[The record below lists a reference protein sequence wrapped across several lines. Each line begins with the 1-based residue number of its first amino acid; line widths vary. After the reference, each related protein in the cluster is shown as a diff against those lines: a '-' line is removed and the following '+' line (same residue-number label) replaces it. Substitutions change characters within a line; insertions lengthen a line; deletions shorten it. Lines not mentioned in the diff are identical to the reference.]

1 MSAYNQQNYLQ
12 NQILTAS
19 PERILIMLYDGAIR
33 FTRQAIMGIEENRPS
48 LKLEGIS
55 RAMAIVAEFAN
66 TLDHQMGGEIAENL
80 DGLYH
85 FIIRELTEA
94 RKGDVAKL
102 RVVEGLLVDLRTTW
116 VEAIEIARNETA
128 VDPVPKAIA
137 PSETATTVDPA
148 TPSVGPTTRYGAP
161 TGTYGAATG
170 TYGPPREY
178 KPLKVS
184 L

>member
-1 MSAYNQQNYLQ
+1 MSHYAQKNYQQ

-66 TLDHQMGGEIAENL
+66 TLDHQVGGAIAENL

-94 RKGDVAKL
+94 RKGDVSKL
-102 RVVEGLLVDLRTTW
+102 RTVESLLLDLRATW
-116 VEAIEIARNETA
+116 VEAIALSHNQTGAESTSSEERAVKTA
-128 VDPVPKAIA
+128 SDPGALPNTYSVP
-137 PSETATTVDPA
+137 PD
-148 TPSVGPTTRYGAP
+148 
-161 TGTYGAATG
+161 
-170 TYGPPREY
+170 Y
-178 KPLKVS
+178 KPFKMAL
-184 L
+184 